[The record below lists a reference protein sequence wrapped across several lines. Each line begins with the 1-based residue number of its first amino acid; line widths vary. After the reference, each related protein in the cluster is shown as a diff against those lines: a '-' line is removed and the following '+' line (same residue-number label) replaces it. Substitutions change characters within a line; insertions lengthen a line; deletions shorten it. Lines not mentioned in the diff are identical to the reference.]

1 MDISFEE
8 SPIFMTRLVDDSG
21 WSMTG
26 GPMPTGSRVAASWRR
41 SCTSWRAWTI
51 SVPCLKMRTIE
62 DIAITVLDLMVA
74 ISGVALSV
82 SSMGTVINSSTSWVV
97 IPMPSV
103 WISTRGGANSG
114 KTSTGR
120 SETRPNPRANMAA
133 EMATTRYR
141 NLRLEPMIQR
151 NISGTPSQRS
161 NGHLENRLPAR

>member
-62 DIAITVLDLMVA
+62 DIAITVLDLMVS

-82 SSMGTVINSSTSWVV
+82 SSMGTVISSSTSWVV

-120 SETRPNPRANMAA
+120 SESSAQSQGQHGRGDGDDEVPKPQARADD
-133 EMATTRYR
+133 
-141 NLRLEPMIQR
+141 
-151 NISGTPSQRS
+151 
-161 NGHLENRLPAR
+161 PAKHIGDALSAV